1 MRLRAVASRQ
11 IQGRFPVRA
20 LLVLTVVTL
29 VTVPVAAEAQF
40 TTVVAPPRAKEV
52 AQSAASADSARAH
65 ADSLMRVRLGDM
77 REWVDS
83 AAVAIAGVSDT
94 MRVEAVDSGVV
105 AREPERVEPRPTTE
119 FREGALAPATA
130 TGLPTLA
137 LIGIGMLGIG
147 AILIGRPRA

>member
-1 MRLRAVASRQ
+1 M
-11 IQGRFPVRA
+11 RA
-20 LLVLTVVTL
+20 LLVLSVVTL

-105 AREPERVEPRPTTE
+105 VREPERVEPRPTTE
-119 FREGALAPATA
+119 FREGAPAPATA

-137 LIGIGMLGIG
+137 LIGIGMLGLG
-147 AILIGRPRA
+147 AVLIGRPRA

>member
-1 MRLRAVASRQ
+1 M
-11 IQGRFPVRA
+11 RA
-20 LLVLTVVTL
+20 LLVLTLVTL
-29 VTVPVAAEAQF
+29 VTLPVAAEAQF

-52 AQSAASADSARAH
+52 ARSAASADSARAH

-105 AREPERVEPRPTTE
+105 VREPERVEPRPTTE
-119 FREGALAPATA
+119 FREGAPAPATA

-147 AILIGRPRA
+147 AVLIGRPRA

>member
-1 MRLRAVASRQ
+1 M
-11 IQGRFPVRA
+11 RA

-29 VTVPVAAEAQF
+29 VTIPVAAEAQF

-52 AQSAASADSARAH
+52 AQSAESEAQARAR
-65 ADSLMRVRLGDM
+65 ADSLMRARLGDM

-83 AAVAIAGVSDT
+83 AAVAVAGVPDT

-105 AREPERVEPRPTTE
+105 VREPARVEPRPTTE
-119 FREGALAPATA
+119 FREGAPAPATA

-137 LIGIGMLGIG
+137 LIGIGMLGLG
-147 AILIGRPRA
+147 AVLIGRPRA